1 MRRIKR
7 GKMHNALNNSRG
19 MTLVEMIVCF
29 ALLGIFLIAA
39 CAFIS
44 TITNIFYQVKGET
57 YSRQVSDIILGK
69 IESELDGAEYD
80 AGVANP
86 KFGTEE
92 VTVGAG
98 TVNVDYI
105 ELFDKTD
112 THVAIS
118 HDPKK
123 KALKIHYYPIEYVDP
138 AKASLNRVETDWYFD
153 ESVYNGFKIEDM
165 KMIRGD
171 QLYTLLAEGDSSPYQ
186 LSKYGIDNV
195 SAGEYPENVV
205 VVLLHLNHYTYGDY
219 YTYRF
224 VRMHN
229 LPETGA
235 WGSTPSGP

>member
-7 GKMHNALNNSRG
+7 GKLHNALSNSRG

-29 ALLGIFLIAA
+29 ALLGIFLLAA

-86 KFGTEE
+86 KFGSEE
-92 VTVGAG
+92 VNVGAG
-98 TVNVDYI
+98 KVNVDYI
-105 ELFDKTD
+105 ELYDKTD
-112 THVAIS
+112 THIAIS
-118 HDPKK
+118 HDPNKR
-123 KALKIHYYPIEYVDP
+123 ALKIHYYPVSYSDSS
-138 AKASLNRVETDWYFD
+138 KTSLNRVETDWYFD
-153 ESVYNGFKIEDM
+153 EAMYNGFEITDM

-171 QLYTLLAEGDSSPYQ
+171 QLYTLLTEGDSSPYQ

-195 SAGEYPENVV
+195 NVGDYPENVV
-205 VVLLHLNHYTYGDY
+205 VVLLHLNHRIYGDY

-235 WGSTPSGP
+235 WGTTTPGP